1 MSGPDHQPVWVG
13 GIGGSYVCCLNPE
26 AHAVDLNV
34 TARTKLAVDLIS
46 DVIRRLQH
54 RCKINQDPHL
64 LDWIG
69 NLEDAR
75 NLLREVGE

>member
-1 MSGPDHQPVWVG
+1 MTGSLLPPDNTTSPTS
-13 GIGGSYVCCLNPE
+13 IK
-26 AHAVDLNV
+26 
-34 TARTKLAVDLIS
+34 TAVDLIS

-54 RCKINQDPHL
+54 RCTINQDPHL

-75 NLLREVGE
+75 NHLREVGE